1 LLNYQTICG
10 DEPVVVDRKVFK
22 NTIADDPILIY
33 LTSAT
38 TAMPKMV
45 ERDHAYALAHQI
57 TGRYWTDLRE
67 DDIHW
72 TLTDTGLG

>member
-1 LLNYQTICG
+1 
-10 DEPVVVDRKVFK
+10 
-22 NTIADDPILIY
+22 
-33 LTSAT
+33 
-38 TAMPKMV
+38 MPKMV